1 VGTKQNTE
9 HMIYYNKPDKPFK
22 DEFMQYEL
30 KGIENMN
37 KRDIA
42 EMIVDMRLE
51 ISLHRNNA
59 EWLDSLA
66 MLLRDEPILFKEDED
81 GYDTED
87 ALGEKEMYERYQKEK
102 ERIIK
107 RYHA

>member
-1 VGTKQNTE
+1 
-9 HMIYYNKPDKPFK
+9 MIYYNKPDKPFK